1 MENNSQSDNGQSQE
15 IEPVVCKKARPMDN
29 GNSMIAIADIEN
41 IVQSEGPALTAPQEN
56 QKVYKDEC
64 VYCYRTPFFPGGLY
78 VCLKKFVALCPHH
91 IGHYAE
97 KHPES
102 RLYLAMKY
110 ELQEK
115 DEKKEVVR
123 KHALVA
129 YPNIDAEC
137 DIDGGKI
144 PEPLLSVLQAVID
157 HKSAHIQQNTEQGLD
172 WDGTEVYES
181 DLVNNL
187 IQLDVQK
194 SIPEG
199 GWVCEQEGCDI
210 RQNLWLNLS
219 DAVVMC
225 GRYSHGSKYEGRA
238 HAEAHSRETGFPLV
252 VRVATIENE
261 VGECFQYVSQIS
273 QSGDMASGNPENPG
287 FGHVT
292 DPPSRLRSG
301 RMIPQSL
308 PLDETRRLVPV
319 SGFPNQPIRRYGFRK
334 SGKSRIWPRHRST
347 VAPPFWAYDTS
358 IASSRR
364 DKTIGTG
371 FRFPK
376 SANPEIWL
384 PEIRKIPDLATSQI
398 HRRASVLG
406 VSQISQSGDMASGN
420 PENPGFGHVTD
431 PPSRLRSGRMIPQSL
446 PLDETRRLVPV
457 SGFPNQPIRR
467 YGFRKSGKSRIWP
480 RHRSTVAPLFW
491 AYDTSIASSRRD
503 KTIGTGFRFP
513 KSANPEIW
521 LPEIRKIPD
530 LATSQIHRRAS
541 VLGVSQISQS
551 GDMASGN
558 PENPGFGHVTDPP
571 SRLRSGRMIPQS
583 LPLDET
589 RRLVPVSRISQSGDM
604 ASGNPENPGFAQ
616 VTDHPSRLHSGRCA
630 KRRGCTLTA
639 KKKQDRTRRFEA
651 DLETQQYVNDRY
663 VKNPHLKKQLAHF
676 GLDINKFEKTE
687 EHRDVLNMEYN
698 QTEFFAIQEQ
708 GTELQAVYG
717 PGFTGLIN
725 LGSSCYIN
733 SLIQV
738 LGTVPD
744 FMQYCANQSKEA
756 FKLLD
761 PVQSFDDFTFQLV
774 KLMCCLNSTDY
785 SQTASELNGIK
796 PVQFRRV
803 AGKDHPEF
811 STTKQQDVEQYARH
825 IFEKIDAVVLKVDE
839 NPVNALRFI
848 FRTRFQDVASQ
859 HVRYRE
865 HRDCILPVTI
875 PIDFAEQSATDAE
888 RKDINLEQCL
898 MATFADGFIDGYESP
913 ITHERKGA
921 LETIRMGSFPDYL
934 LVQLKRFTYTNEGTQ
949 QKMMVDVNNV
959 DEIDLSAYLS
969 HGLQPG
975 EQPLPGEQTSVDD
988 NLVAQVMEM
997 GFDLNAAKQAVCK
1010 TKNAGA
1016 EVAVNWLM
1024 DHLDEI
1030 QPEAAPGA
1038 AEPSQLPV
1046 REGNGSYELQA
1057 FISHIGSK
1065 PDSGHYVAH
1074 IKKGDSWYI
1083 FNDEKVAVSQNPP
1096 KAMGY
1101 IYLYKRK

>member
-1 MENNSQSDNGQSQE
+1 MESNSQSDNGQSQE

-29 GNSMIAIADIEN
+29 ENSMIATADVEN
-41 IVQSEGPALTAPQEN
+41 IIQTEGAALTAPQEN

-137 DIDGGKI
+137 DVDDGKI
-144 PEPLLSVLQAVID
+144 PEPLSSVLQAVID

-225 GRYSHGSKYEGRA
+225 GRLSHGSKYEGRA

-261 VGECFQYVSQIS
+261 VGECFQY
-273 QSGDMASGNPENPG
+273 
-287 FGHVT
+287 
-292 DPPSRLRSG
+292 
-301 RMIPQSL
+301 
-308 PLDETRRLVPV
+308 
-319 SGFPNQPIRRYGFRK
+319 
-334 SGKSRIWPRHRST
+334 
-347 VAPPFWAYDTS
+347 
-358 IASSRR
+358 
-364 DKTIGTG
+364 
-371 FRFPK
+371 
-376 SANPEIWL
+376 
-384 PEIRKIPDLATSQI
+384 
-398 HRRASVLG
+398 
-406 VSQISQSGDMASGN
+406 
-420 PENPGFGHVTD
+420 
-431 PPSRLRSGRMIPQSL
+431 
-446 PLDETRRLVPV
+446 
-457 SGFPNQPIRR
+457 
-467 YGFRKSGKSRIWP
+467 
-480 RHRSTVAPLFW
+480 
-491 AYDTSIASSRRD
+491 
-503 KTIGTGFRFP
+503 
-513 KSANPEIW
+513 
-521 LPEIRKIPD
+521 
-530 LATSQIHRRAS
+530 
-541 VLGVSQISQS
+541 
-551 GDMASGN
+551 
-558 PENPGFGHVTDPP
+558 
-571 SRLRSGRMIPQS
+571 
-583 LPLDET
+583 
-589 RRLVPVSRISQSGDM
+589 
-604 ASGNPENPGFAQ
+604 
-616 VTDHPSRLHSGRCA
+616 
-630 KRRGCTLTA
+630 
-639 KKKQDRTRRFEA
+639 
-651 DLETQQYVNDRY
+651 DLETQQYINDRY

-744 FMQYCANQSKEA
+744 FMQYCANQAQEA
-756 FKLLD
+756 FKLFD

-803 AGKDHPEF
+803 AGKNHPEF
-811 STTKQQDVEQYARH
+811 STAKQQDVEQYARH
-825 IFEKIDAVVLKVDE
+825 IFEKIDAVVLKADE

-859 HVRYRE
+859 YVRYRE

-888 RKDINLEQCL
+888 RKAINLEQCL

-921 LETIRMGSFPDYL
+921 LEAIRMGSFPDYL
-934 LVQLKRFTYTNEGTQ
+934 LIQLKRFTYTNEGTQ

-969 HGLQPG
+969 NGLQPG
-975 EQPLPGEQTSVDD
+975 EQQLPGEQTTVDD

-997 GFDLNAAKQAVCK
+997 GFDLNAAKQAVVK

-1030 QPEAAPGA
+1030 QPEAAPVTT
-1038 AEPSQLPV
+1038 EPSQLPV
-1046 REGNGSYELQA
+1046 RQGNGSYELQA